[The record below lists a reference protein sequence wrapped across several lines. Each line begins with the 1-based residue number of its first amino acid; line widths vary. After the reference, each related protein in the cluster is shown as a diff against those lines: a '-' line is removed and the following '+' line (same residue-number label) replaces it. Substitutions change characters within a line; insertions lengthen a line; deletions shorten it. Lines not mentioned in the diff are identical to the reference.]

1 MVWTGFAN
9 VENEPNP
16 PFDVIEREQFRQ
28 CDVCDHR
35 DRSLSRQERVNV
47 REKVQAVLRR
57 QDVTE
62 REQFRQCDVCDHRDR
77 SLSRQER
84 VNVRE
89 KVQAVLRRQDDTESP
104 AAATQEHV
112 IIMTRNGSSGNE

>member
-16 PFDVIEREQFRQ
+16 PF
-28 CDVCDHR
+28 
-35 DRSLSRQERVNV
+35 
-47 REKVQAVLRR
+47 
-57 QDVTE
+57 DVTE